1 MQNGQRLAEHN
12 GNRSAPPE
20 TFSDAARFR
29 DEARD
34 AAAHENVAEVMQIEI
49 QMNDATN
56 THAGAQF
63 SLRRTVLTLLGAMGA
78 FAVMIASYATAELPA
93 NAATQPGIETVSTR

>member
-1 MQNGQRLAEHN
+1 
-12 GNRSAPPE
+12 
-20 TFSDAARFR
+20 
-29 DEARD
+29 
-34 AAAHENVAEVMQIEI
+34 MQIEI

-63 SLRRTVLTLLGAMGA
+63 SLRRTLLTLLGATGA

-93 NAATQPGIETVSTR
+93 NAATQPAIESASSR